1 MRPAF
6 FYASMVVAAV
16 GPALGAGSL
25 VLLAAG
31 PPKLETY
38 TSADGKFRVLL
49 LPDPKVTSDKIATPS
64 GAVPFTTVRSDA
76 GRGLSYGVTFADYP
90 ESFQD
95 LDPKAVLDGVRDGL
109 KGPDGKVESDKDV
122 KFGPDGNPLTAREIK
137 IVAGKNAIRVRLL
150 LVGGRLYQV
159 MVAGS
164 DANVTGK
171 QADEFLGS
179 FELVK

>member
-1 MRPAF
+1 MRPAL
-6 FYASMVVAAV
+6 FYASMIAAAV

-38 TSADGKFRVLL
+38 TSADGQFRVLL

-95 LDPKAVLDGVRDGL
+95 LDPKTVLDGVRDGL
-109 KGPDGKVESDKDV
+109 KGPDGKVVADV
-122 KFGPDGNPLTAREIK
+122 EIKIGPEAKQLPAREVK

-159 MVAGS
+159 MVTGTEAG
-164 DANVTGK
+164 VTGK
-171 QADEFLGS
+171 PADEFLGS
-179 FELVK
+179 FEVLK